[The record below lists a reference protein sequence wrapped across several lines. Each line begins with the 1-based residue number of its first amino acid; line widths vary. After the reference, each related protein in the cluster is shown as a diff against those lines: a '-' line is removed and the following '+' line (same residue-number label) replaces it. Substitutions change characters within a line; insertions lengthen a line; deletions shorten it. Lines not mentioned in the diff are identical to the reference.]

1 MAGFRLTDGS
11 SGCPPTQTPPAD
23 YTIPFRY
30 DDAGRL
36 WIIDPLQF
44 RYFGAARHDISSTSG
59 FIGDSGLLVTNDAGI
74 VAGDSVTQGT
84 YTPIIVTNDTQK
96 NMGILVAHDI
106 VVDMSTRS
114 DNMVQPL
121 LSARWNGAHHSL
133 AACCSSSTDEA
144 THTIRSQYNGS
155 SNPHDL
161 GLESTGIPLLTLAP
175 GASGTVGAKLF
186 IRYVVGSPTGSEV
199 IWSAASAVRAYGY
212 TLA

>member
-1 MAGFRLTDGS
+1 MSAFRLTDGS

-36 WIIDPLQF
+36 WLLNPLQF
-44 RYFGAARHDISSTSG
+44 RYFGAARHDIGSQVG
-59 FIGDSGLLVTNDAGI
+59 FIGGSGLLVSSDAGI

-84 YTPIIVTNDTQK
+84 YTPLTVTNNTTK
-96 NMGILVAHDI
+96 NMGVLVSHD
-106 VVDMSTRS
+106 VTVDMSTRS
-114 DNMVQPL
+114 PNLVRVV

-133 AACCSSSTDEA
+133 AAACSINSDDA
-144 THTIRSQYNGS
+144 AHFVRSIYTAS

-161 GLESTGIPLLTLAP
+161 ILEGTGVAGLTLAP
-175 GASGTVGAKLF
+175 GASAVVGAKLF
-186 IRYVVGSPTGSEV
+186 IVYAVGAPTGTEV
-199 IWSAASAVRAYGY
+199 IYAASSAVRAYGY

>member
-1 MAGFRLTDGS
+1 MVGFRLTDGS

-44 RYFGAARHDISSTSG
+44 RYFGAARHDIASQSG
-59 FIGDSGLLVTNDAGI
+59 VIGDSSLAVSSDPGI
-74 VAGDSVTQGT
+74 IAGDSVTQGT

-96 NMGILVAHDI
+96 NMGVLLSHDV
-106 VVDMSTRS
+106 VVDMSTKSQNLVRI
-114 DNMVQPL
+114 V

-133 AACCSSSTDEA
+133 AAACSINSDDTS
-144 THTIRSQYNGS
+144 HFVRSVYTAS

-161 GLESTGIPLLTLAP
+161 TLEATGTAGLVLAP
-175 GASGTVGAKLF
+175 GASATVGAKLF
-186 IRYVVGSPTGSEV
+186 VVYAVGAPTGTEV
-199 IWSAASAVRAYGY
+199 IVAASSAVRAYGY